1 MPADPKFPLD
11 PRPMTSEQVMAELL
25 RENERL
31 RRQVADAQ
39 AERDQYKQFYLWELA
54 EHAEEI
60 TPEDIANAVPA
71 IPLLEAAI
79 KRLEQP

>member
-11 PRPMTSEQVMAELL
+11 PKPMTPEQVMAELL

-31 RRQVADAQ
+31 RRQLADMQ
-39 AERDQYKQFYLWELA
+39 HERDQFKKLYLWELA
-54 EHAEEI
+54 EHAEEL

>member
-1 MPADPKFPLD
+1 MAAENTPFPEPK
-11 PRPMTSEQVMAELL
+11 PMTHEQVIGELL

-31 RRQVADAQ
+31 RRQVEDAQ
-39 AERDQYKQFYLWELA
+39 RERDQYKQFYLWELA
-54 EHAEEI
+54 ENDEEL

-71 IPLLEAAI
+71 RPLIEEAI